1 MKIRSTSTI
10 SCTEGLL
17 VCGTSEI
24 ELIKPGVG
32 VKVTFYFTVAIIIP
46 LLSMIV
52 IWKLCV
58 GLTSLGF

>member
-1 MKIRSTSTI
+1 M
-10 SCTEGLL
+10 
-17 VCGTSEI
+17 CGTREI

-46 LLSMIV
+46 LESIIV